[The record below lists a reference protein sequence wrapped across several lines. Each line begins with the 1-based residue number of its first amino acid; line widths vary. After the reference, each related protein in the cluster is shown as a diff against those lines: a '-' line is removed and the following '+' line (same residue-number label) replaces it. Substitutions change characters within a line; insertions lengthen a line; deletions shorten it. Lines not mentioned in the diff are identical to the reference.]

1 MKDFLVFSMT
11 IVYRGSN
18 MAKYCSHRI
27 KLRAEEQL
35 GLTELTVNS
44 CFSALSLFSSIH
56 FSFLCAPTSIFF
68 AFLSKKVP
76 EKGVAFQI
84 FYIPLHTDTHSA
96 HAELKLS
103 LFVAY
108 KSIVSYLKVPLW
120 YAPLM

>member
-1 MKDFLVFSMT
+1 MKDFRFFSMT

-96 HAELKLS
+96 HAELMLS
-103 LFVAY
+103 FS
-108 KSIVSYLKVPLW
+108 KREIVETRTW
-120 YAPLM
+120 EGRGIMT